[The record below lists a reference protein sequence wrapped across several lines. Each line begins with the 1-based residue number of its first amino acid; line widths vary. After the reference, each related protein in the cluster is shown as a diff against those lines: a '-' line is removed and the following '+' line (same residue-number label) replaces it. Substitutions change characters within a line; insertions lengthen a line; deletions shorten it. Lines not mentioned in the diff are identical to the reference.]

1 MVASFPNT
9 KGGTYYGI
17 CTNANSIGIE
27 MCIRNKGNKSD
38 TSKDWYFEEAT
49 VESAIALTKEL
60 MAKYHVLGGNM
71 SFVTM
76 MWLGKFVLI
85 HMCTIPKSIPGRH
98 LKRRLKKAK

>member
-49 VESAIALTKEL
+49 VESAIALTKAIL
-60 MAKYHVLGGNM
+60 TNNG
-71 SFVTM
+71 
-76 MWLGKFVLI
+76 
-85 HMCTIPKSIPGRH
+85 TIFGFPM
-98 LKRRLKKAK
+98 RRKGAL